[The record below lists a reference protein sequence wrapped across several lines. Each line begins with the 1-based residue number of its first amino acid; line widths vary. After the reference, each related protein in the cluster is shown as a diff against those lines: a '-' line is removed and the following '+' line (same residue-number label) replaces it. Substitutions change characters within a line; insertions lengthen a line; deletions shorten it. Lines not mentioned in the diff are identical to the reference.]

1 MAIKVC
7 TILLGYFATDEE
19 THYKTT
25 TLGPRLCPRFY
36 FGTSLGGALVAPRHH
51 QGITKAL

>member
-25 TLGPRLCPRFY
+25 TLGPRLGPRFY

-51 QGITKAL
+51 QGTTKA